1 MSIRLT
7 SWLSRPSLLVT
18 LLLRVRLAV
27 RLLREPCVPLL
38 IKPVPLLALLY
49 VISPIDVLPDFLP
62 VVGQLDDVMIML
74 TALEVF
80 SRLCPTS
87 ARAFHE
93 QAIARG
99 RAYSPMPRGTTSSTW
114 SGGGILRDRVRLTAV
129 CSGAAPQVRPAPS
142 DLGATRVLAES
153 LICSC

>member
-1 MSIRLT
+1 MSNRLT

-80 SRLCPTS
+80 CRLCPTP

-99 RAYSPMPRGTTSSTW
+99 RAYSPMPAGDDFIDVEWR
-114 SGGGILRDRVRLTAV
+114 RD
-129 CSGAAPQVRPAPS
+129 PA
-142 DLGATRVLAES
+142 
-153 LICSC
+153 